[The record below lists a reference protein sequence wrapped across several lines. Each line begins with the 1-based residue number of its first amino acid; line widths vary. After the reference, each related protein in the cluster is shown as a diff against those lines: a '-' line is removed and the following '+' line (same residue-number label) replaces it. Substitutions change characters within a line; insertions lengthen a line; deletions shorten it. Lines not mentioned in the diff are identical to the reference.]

1 MKENILKGCAMHLSF
16 TPRGFANDEKT
27 TLSDQ
32 SFMSTR
38 GLCLRISK
46 ASVSCLAGPISL
58 LYITRY
64 YDLIE
69 ELLDWK
75 IILEHEVNLVI
86 RKGSRTTSRFSR
98 T

>member
-32 SFMSTR
+32 SFMSIR

-46 ASVSCLAGPISL
+46 AFVCKLPSRPHFAVI
-58 LYITRY
+58 YH
-64 YDLIE
+64 E
-69 ELLDWK
+69 
-75 IILEHEVNLVI
+75 IL
-86 RKGSRTTSRFSR
+86 
-98 T
+98 